1 MSLAST
7 GIGTTTAGVTTDET
21 HAVTTDE
28 NLAVTTGETTVA
40 PIDGTTTTVAGA
52 ATTEAVDTTATGD
65 TATTAT
71 LRRGLPNPE
80 HSRPQPSVGLT
91 FVALCWQSR
100 QGSRG

>member
-7 GIGTTTAGVTTDET
+7 GIGTTTAGATTDET

-28 NLAVTTGETTVA
+28 NLAVMTAETTVA
-40 PIDGTTTTVAGA
+40 PIDGTTMTVAG

-71 LRRGLPNPE
+71 LRRGLPNPK

>member
-40 PIDGTTTTVAGA
+40 PIDGTTMTVAG